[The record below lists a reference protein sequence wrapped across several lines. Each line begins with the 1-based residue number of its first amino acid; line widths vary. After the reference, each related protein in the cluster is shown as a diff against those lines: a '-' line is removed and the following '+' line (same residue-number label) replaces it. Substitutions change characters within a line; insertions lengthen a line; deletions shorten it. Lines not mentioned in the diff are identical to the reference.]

1 MRREHR
7 KIGWKIWLEM
17 GCPSCVLESG
27 IRRPPRRCD
36 AESGTGYVN
45 PACGIELAQLSRI
58 DFGVVNVTSIGL
70 QI

>member
-1 MRREHR
+1 
-7 KIGWKIWLEM
+7 
-17 GCPSCVLESG
+17 
-27 IRRPPRRCD
+27 
-36 AESGTGYVN
+36 VN